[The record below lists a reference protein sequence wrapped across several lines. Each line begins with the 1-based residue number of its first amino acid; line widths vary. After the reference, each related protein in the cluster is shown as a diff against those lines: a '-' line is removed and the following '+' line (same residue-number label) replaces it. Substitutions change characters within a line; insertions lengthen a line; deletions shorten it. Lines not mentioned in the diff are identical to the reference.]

1 MDLIFQAAIIGALQ
15 GLTEFLPLSSSAHL
29 IVVPP
34 LLGWNDPF
42 INSAAFDVMLHAGTL
57 VALLLYFWRDVLAL
71 LAAGWAALRERS
83 LKDDPQRRLAAFLVV
98 SVIPAAILGALG
110 ESFFDE
116 YFRERLLLVPLL
128 MVVGALILAAA
139 EWYGRRQRT
148 LDGLTIGDSISIGV
162 AQTLALFPG
171 ISRSGITIATGLFRG
186 LERESAAR
194 FAFLM
199 GIPVI
204 GGATIWKMRTLV
216 AAPPSSAD
224 FAALIVGMVVSA
236 VVGVLAI
243 GVLLRYLRTNTTAI
257 FILYRLVFAVV
268 VGALLI
274 AR

>member
-1 MDLIFQAAIIGALQ
+1 MTCCGCI
-15 GLTEFLPLSSSAHL
+15 
-29 IVVPP
+29 
-34 LLGWNDPF
+34 
-42 INSAAFDVMLHAGTL
+42 
-57 VALLLYFWRDVLAL
+57 
-71 LAAGWAALRERS
+71 AAGWAALRERS
-83 LKDDPQRRLAAFLVV
+83 FEDDPQRRLAAFLVI

-128 MVVGALILAAA
+128 MAVGALILAAA
-139 EWYGRRQRT
+139 EWYGRRQRP
-148 LDGLTIGDSISIGV
+148 LDGLTIGDSVSIGV

-204 GGATIWKMRTLV
+204 AGATIWKMRALV

-236 VVGVLAI
+236 VVGTLAI
-243 GVLLRYLRTNTTAI
+243 GLAAALPAHQHHGHLHPLPARLRCRRGRAAAGPLSPHGGHEA
-257 FILYRLVFAVV
+257 APPA
-268 VGALLI
+268 GHP
-274 AR
+274 